1 MDLRDAENEKKTT
14 YSGRAGMALGAI
26 ATQTGRKHYLGSR
39 LN

>member
-26 ATQTGRKHYLGSR
+26 ATQTARKHYLGSR